1 MSTRTLYEIKD
12 MLCRELDEYAEKG
25 ELSAGSLETI
35 HKLTDTIKNIDKIYM
50 IDKNGGYSSDGEW
63 EAYGTYDMGNSRNSS
78 YNGTSRD
85 GRRNNSSNS
94 GASYRGG
101 NRRGT
106 HYVRS
111 HYSRDDARDMIMG
124 ELREAENMAQN
135 DRERR
140 IIRECM
146 DKLENS

>member
-1 MSTRTLYEIKD
+1 MSTKTLYEIRD
-12 MLCRELDEYAEKG
+12 MLCSELDEYAEKG

-35 HKLTDTIKNIDKIYM
+35 HKLTDTIKNIDKICM
-50 IDKNGGYSSDGEW
+50 LDENGGYSSDGEW
-63 EAYGTYDMGNSRNSS
+63 EAYGTYDMGNSGNRN
-78 YNGTSRD
+78 GMSRD
-85 GRRNNSSNS
+85 GRRNNG

-106 HYVRS
+106 HYVRG
-111 HYSRDDARDMIMG
+111 HYSRDDARDMIMD
-124 ELREAENMAQN
+124 ELKEAENMAQN